1 MDVRVILVEPK
12 LEENIGAV
20 ARVMK
25 NFGFSELYLVRPHG
39 VGRRALAV
47 ASHAADVVE
56 NCVIAPSLEE
66 ALRGSDVAVGTTAKL
81 AASERRHLRAFL
93 TPRELRR
100 VCRGGG
106 KVSVVFGR
114 EDIGLLNEELKM
126 CDVVVHIPTD
136 PRYPVMN
143 VSHAAAVILYELYLG
158 VERRGVKGRFG
169 RPASFE
175 ERAQFYEHLMQ
186 FLDRIQYAEHKR
198 ERVLL
203 VVKRIFGRAA
213 VTSRELRALRGV
225 LRKAIWCLSGEHAA
239 RRADDI
245 KPP

>member
-25 NFGFSELYLVRPHG
+25 NFGFSELYLVRPRSI
-39 VGRRALAV
+39 GRKALTV

-56 NCVIAPSLEE
+56 SCVITPSLEE
-66 ALRGSDVAVGTTAKL
+66 ALRGSDIAIGTTAKL
-81 AASERRHLRAFL
+81 ATSERKHLRAFL
-93 TPRELRR
+93 TPRELKN
-100 VCRGGG
+100 VCRG
-106 KVSVVFGR
+106 KVSIVFGR
-114 EDIGLLNEELKM
+114 EDVGLLNEELRM

-136 PRYPVMN
+136 RRYPVMN

-158 VERRGVKGRFG
+158 SKTQRKRGRGRLG

-175 ERAQFYEHLMQ
+175 ERTQFYEHLLQ
-186 FLDRIQYAEHKR
+186 FLDKIQYAEHKK
-198 ERVLL
+198 ERALL

-213 VTSRELRALRGV
+213 VTSRELRALRGI

-239 RRADDI
+239 
-245 KPP
+245 